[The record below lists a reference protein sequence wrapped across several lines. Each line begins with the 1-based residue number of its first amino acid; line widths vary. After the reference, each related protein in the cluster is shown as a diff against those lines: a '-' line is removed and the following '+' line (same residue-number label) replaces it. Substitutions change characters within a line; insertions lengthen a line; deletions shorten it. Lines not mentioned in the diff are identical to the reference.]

1 MADGNATASRLG
13 LVNNTGTD
21 YEKLFLKVFS
31 GEVLT
36 AFSENNVFS
45 DALHTVR
52 TISSGKA
59 AQFPVTGTATA
70 AYHTPGNLLT
80 GGAILH
86 NEKVINIDDLLI
98 AQTFVANIDELMNH
112 YDVRSIYASELGK
125 ALAKRYDQNVAK
137 TIANASRASATLTG
151 GSGGT
156 VLTLPS
162 GAGNTTS
169 AGVDGDEL
177 AAAIYDI
184 AQVFDEN
191 DIPKTDR
198 YVVLPPAEYYK
209 LPEAATRTISTDYN
223 PGGNG
228 SYGSGNVQQIA
239 GMPVIMSNNVPQVNR
254 PPGVDDSGDASAD
267 AAELGGSNNT
277 YAGDDSKTLG
287 LVFHKSAVG
296 TVKLLDLQT
305 EMSGQDYGVMY
316 QGTLMVAKY
325 ALGHGI
331 LRPEA
336 AATIKLNTA

>member
-1 MADGNATASRLG
+1 MSNATASRLG
-13 LVNNTGTD
+13 LVNNSGTG
-21 YEKLFLKVFS
+21 YEALFLKVFS

-52 TISSGKA
+52 TISSGKS

-98 AQTFVANIDELMNH
+98 AQSFVANIDELMNH
-112 YDVRSIYASELGK
+112 YDVRAIYASELGK

-137 TIANASRASATLTG
+137 TIANASRASTTLTG

-156 VLTLPS
+156 VLTL
-162 GAGNTTS
+162 ANGNTASSDVT
-169 AGVDGDEL
+169 GDEL

-184 AQVFDEN
+184 AQAFDER

-198 YVVLPPAEYYK
+198 FIVLPPAEYYK
-209 LPEAATRTISTDYN
+209 LPESATRTISTDYN

-228 SYGSGNVQQIA
+228 SFASGTVLQVA
-239 GMPVIMSNNVPQVNR
+239 GMPVIMSNNISQENK
-254 PPGVDDSGDASAD
+254 PPGGGDAN
-267 AAELGGSNNT
+267 ELGGSNNT
-277 YAGDDSKTLG
+277 YAGDDSKTIG

-305 EMSGQDYGVMY
+305 EMSGSDYGVMY

-336 AATIKLNTA
+336 AATIKLSAS

>member
-1 MADGNATASRLG
+1 MSNATASRLG
-13 LVNNTGTD
+13 LVNNSGTA
-21 YEKLFLKVFS
+21 YEALFLKVFS

-52 TISSGKA
+52 TISSGKS
-59 AQFPVTGTATA
+59 AQFPVTGTASA

-112 YDVRSIYASELGK
+112 YDVRAIYASELGK

-137 TIANASRASATLTG
+137 TIANASRASTTLTG

-156 VLTLPS
+156 VLTL
-162 GAGNTTS
+162 ANGNTASSDVT
-169 AGVDGDEL
+169 GDEL

-184 AQVFDEN
+184 AQAFDER

-209 LPEAATRTISTDYN
+209 LPESATRTLDVDYN

-228 SYGSGNVQQIA
+228 SYASGKVFNVA
-239 GMPVIMSNNVPQVNR
+239 GMPVIMSNNISQENK
-254 PPGVDDSGDASAD
+254 PPGGAD
-267 AAELGGSNNT
+267 ANELGGSNNT
-277 YAGDDSKTLG
+277 YAGDDSKTIG

-336 AATIKLNTA
+336 AATIKLSAS